1 MTSKTSKMK
10 DRIVREKGADMSGSG
25 VGVKRGRRPL
35 VIAAA
40 VVIGGAGV
48 GAGLYTSG
56 GKAQPVA
63 TAVQSAAFQSQPG
76 SQLGFPSSWTL
87 PSMPA
92 NPTAAQISARNQALT
107 ALREYAAALGS
118 QAGSVPAVAQLKDFS
133 PPQLPAGATNAQ
145 IVAFK
150 NAGRALHAYEMAI
163 VPPPPPTPIP
173 MGMQYDGRQGPAT
186 LSFLNDQYTWT
197 GYVAGKLTFV
207 FAGGAL
213 GPTTRY
219 RYRSKLPGEVVVEVD
234 PDSRQVA
241 HPTTADV
248 SGTSTTSLYPAP
260 AGVTELELI
269 SVNGDVANL
278 KSTNGK
284 TLTFNLVTHAYQVV
298 G

>member
-1 MTSKTSKMK
+1 MP
-10 DRIVREKGADMSGSG
+10 GSG
-25 VGVKRGRRPL
+25 VGLKRGRRPL

-76 SQLGFPSSWTL
+76 SQLGFLSSWTL

-133 PPQLPAGATNAQ
+133 PPLLPAGATNAQ
-145 IVAFK
+145 IVARK
-150 NAGRALHAYEMAI
+150 STGGALHAYEMAV
-163 VPPPPPTPIP
+163 VPPSAPATIP
-173 MGMQYDGRQGPAT
+173 MGMLPGSPGPSP
-186 LSFLNDQYTWT
+186 SFIGSSHMWQ
-197 GYVAGKLTFV
+197 GYVSGNFDAVWAG
-207 FAGGAL
+207 AEI
-213 GPTTRY
+213 PQSRY
-219 RYRSKLPGEVVVEVD
+219 TSKSSLPGEIAIDVYTV
-234 PDSRQVA
+234 SSQVA
-241 HPTTADV
+241 HPTTADL
-248 SGTSTTSLYPAP
+248 STTPTTSLYPAP
-260 AGVTELELI
+260 AGVSELELI

-278 KSTNGK
+278 KSTNAK
-284 TLTFNLVTHAYQVV
+284 TLTFNPVTYTYQVA